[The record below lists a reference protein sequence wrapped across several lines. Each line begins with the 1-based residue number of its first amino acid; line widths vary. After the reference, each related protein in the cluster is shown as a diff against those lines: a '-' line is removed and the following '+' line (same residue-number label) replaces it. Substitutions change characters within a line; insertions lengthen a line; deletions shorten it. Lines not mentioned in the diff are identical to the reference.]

1 MSVNPAIIP
10 CLAYRDAHA
19 AIDFLC
25 EAFGFSRNMIYESG
39 DKARIQHAELT
50 LDGNMIMVGSVS
62 SRIGEA
68 LAMVTPAETGG
79 KVTAS
84 IYVVLPDP
92 DAHHARAVHAGAA
105 LISPPTDRHS
115 GGRRYE
121 APRLETT
128 EERRVGK
135 ESVTKWKSRR

>member
-1 MSVNPAIIP
+1 
-10 CLAYRDAHA
+10 
-19 AIDFLC
+19 
-25 EAFGFSRNMIYESG
+25 MIYESG
-39 DKARIQHAELT
+39 DKARIEHAELT

-92 DAHHARAVHAGAA
+92 DAHHARADHAGAA
-105 LISPPTDRHS
+105 PISPPTDPNYGAPS
-115 GGRRYE
+115 DE
-121 APRLETT
+121 APNPEVHVWSLGRDDPVEI
-128 EERRVGK
+128 
-135 ESVTKWKSRR
+135 